1 MRAIDFFFTTIDVVK
16 MTHLYRALRRSIGE
30 NCEATQTFTSNTF
43 DICERI
49 A

>member
-1 MRAIDFFFTTIDVVK
+1 MRAIDFYYNRRCK